1 MKTLH
6 QPLFYNSGLG
16 HSIRKD
22 LEDGTETFEH
32 GQVVLIKDHHNWSYT
47 QKAFAGFDKDGIML
61 VYATAHKTGGVTT
74 RCNHFY
80 RDKPSHRRLSHLPK
94 IGEILYR
101 RHIWNYPDK
110 PMVCNQH
117 NPYWDFKCEIVP
129 SNHFDYGFDEEGDKY
144 GPYSESSNSA
154 KKLEYSNTGIREY
167 KVLECPENPEWEGTN
182 ESCIMEFHTN
192 GAKKPTGWNIHFCEE
207 V

>member
-6 QPLFYNSGLG
+6 EPQHYNSGLG
-16 HSIRKD
+16 YDIQKD
-22 LEDGTETFEH
+22 IEDGTEAFEH

-47 QKAFAGFDKDGIML
+47 QKAFAGFDKDGL
-61 VYATAHKTGGVTT
+61 LLAYATAHKAEGETT

-110 PMVCNQH
+110 PMVPSEDE
-117 NPYWDFKCEIVP
+117 PYWDFKCEIVP
-129 SNHFDYGFDEEGDKY
+129 SNSFDYGVDEEG
-144 GPYSESSNSA
+144 N
-154 KKLEYSNTGIREY
+154 EYSDTGIREY
-167 KVLECPENPEWEGTN
+167 RVLECPGHPEWEGTK

-192 GAKKPTGWNIHFCEE
+192 GAKKPTGWNIHFVTE